1 MTTTLRFA
9 VAALL
14 ASIAVAAQAQTTV
27 AQSGTYVAFRLAA
40 AMPQHDDLEQYD
52 TGMGF
57 EAAFGRRLGPNVALE
72 ASLGR
77 YGISDVQTAT
87 DGLGV
92 TYKLERDLTAVPL
105 MGTFKG
111 ILPAGNVDL
120 YGLVGVGM
128 YFLSFSGELRED
140 GFVVEN
146 GEDETTA
153 FGVHLGAGIAA
164 SLTPR
169 LTLGGELKYIVGN
182 AEFEDSD
189 EEIGIDSILFGAS
202 IAYSF

>member
-1 MTTTLRFA
+1 MKTALRFA

-14 ASIAVAAQAQTTV
+14 ASVAVATQAQTTL
-27 AQSGTYVAFRLAA
+27 APSATYVALRLAA
-40 AMPQHDDLEQYD
+40 VMPQHDDLDEYD
-52 TGMGF
+52 TGFGF
-57 EAAFGRRLGPNVALE
+57 EAAFGRRVGPNLAIE

-77 YGISDVQTAT
+77 YGFGDTQTE
-87 DGLGV
+87 DDFGV
-92 TYKLERDLTAVPL
+92 TYKLERDVTAVPL
-105 MGTFKG
+105 MGTVKG

-120 YGLVGVGM
+120 YGLVGVGV

-140 GFVVEN
+140 GFVIDEL
-146 GEDETTA
+146 EDDATT

-169 LTLGGELKYIVGN
+169 LTLGGELKYIVAN
-182 AEFEDSD
+182 AEFEDAD
-189 EEIGIDSILFGAS
+189 EEIGIDSILIGAS